1 MKKKIINFLKEM
13 IMNENLTKDDILDF
27 FDENKLIYDSNLFC
41 DKQML
46 FNIILTNLLMEMNE
60 DLQCEDCQNFERY

>member
-1 MKKKIINFLKEM
+1 MKKKIIEFLKEM
-13 IMNENLTKDDILDF
+13 IMNENLTKGDILDF
-27 FDENKLIYDSNLFC
+27 FDENKLIYDSNLFY

-60 DLQCEDCQNFERY
+60 DLRCEDCQNFDRY